1 VFPAKSMSKFM
12 LAGALAG
19 LLSGGLWLT
28 PRLQAQSVALLDSG
42 RSSNGSADQPGVLPI
57 VRPAER
63 VTPTCGSPGTR
74 GSLSS
79 YFIGVGV
86 PPEGD
91 MPMDVAFTPDGAKI
105 VVAHRDSQNLI
116 VFDAGTRVVLQTIP
130 VSGSPNSLAITAD
143 GQYAVTANLF
153 ENTASIVDLSIGA
166 EVAAVPVGTQPGV
179 VRVTPDSTTAVVGN
193 TIDSDLSV
201 IDLATRTELR
211 RIPAA
216 IFFEILS
223 WNIWAYSYRF
233 TDFRIGADNNTIVF
247 PDLLGSQILFGDIA
261 AGTMTAVPSETNP
274 ALMDMSA
281 DGTTAVVSH
290 YLVNKLTV
298 VDVLAHTIT
307 KVVPTVGNMAMPPV
321 AINGAKTK
329 AVYLCLNAVRIVNLV
344 TGAISPELF
353 TGAVF
358 DMRTTADGHYCMIGN
373 YLSTLV
379 SYDTESI
386 VANILTT
393 GAADT
398 LAVSPAGP
406 RAVLLHGLGAEF
418 IDVLNTNGGSA
429 YFEQTVPSGPPPEG
443 DKARG
448 VAFTPDASKA
458 VVINNHSLNAT
469 LMDLTTRSITAVV
482 PVGNRP
488 ATVAITPDGT
498 QAVVANLDSY
508 FTTVIDLAT
517 ANVTNVPM
525 GRRAGRVAISPNSQY
540 AYLPVIADGDG
551 VTRIDLHTLS
561 VAGPKVLTGNM
572 GTIGYTFDAV
582 SGIALSHN
590 GATLVTCG
598 SFDNNISV
606 INTSTWAEVARVAVG
621 AFPVRAVFS
630 PDDSTIYVSN
640 GDADSVSVVANAGSG
655 SHVTGT
661 VFVGD
666 QPWEL
671 DVNPTN
677 TRLYVANYLGKSI
690 SVVALPANVVEAT
703 IPLPQT
709 NGGGEPLGLHVS
721 ADGTALSVT
730 ANGADFHVI
739 DTATNSI
746 QETLNTGL
754 VAADFKFH
762 DPTHSAFMACPFGA
776 DGLTVVQV
784 TLPGDLNCDGSVG
797 FGDINPFV
805 QILSDFAGWQAAHP
819 GCPWQNG
826 DINADGSV
834 SFADIN
840 PFVALL
846 TGS

>member
-1 VFPAKSMSKFM
+1 M
-12 LAGALAG
+12 LVGSLAG
-19 LLSGGLWLT
+19 LLGGGLWPT
-28 PRLQAQSVALLDSG
+28 PRLQAQAVARVENG

-57 VRPAER
+57 VRPVER

-74 GSLSS
+74 GALSS

-91 MPMDVAFTPDGAKI
+91 MPMDLAFTPDGAKI
-105 VVAHRDSQNLI
+105 IVAHRDSQNLI
-116 VFDAGTRVVLQTIP
+116 VFDADTRDVLQTIP
-130 VSGSPNSLAITAD
+130 VSGSPNSLAVTAD

-153 ENTASIVDLSIGA
+153 ENTASIVDLLTGQ
-166 EVAAVPVGTQPGV
+166 EVAAVPVGSQPGV

-193 TIDSDLSV
+193 TLDSDLSV
-201 IDLATRTELR
+201 VDLATRTELR

-223 WNIWAYSYRF
+223 WNMWAYSYRF
-233 TDFRIGADNNTIVF
+233 TDFRIGADNNTVVF
-247 PDLLGSQILFGDIA
+247 PDMLGSQILFGDIA
-261 AGTMTAVPSETNP
+261 AGTVTAVPSETNP
-274 ALMDMSA
+274 ALLDLSA

-290 YLVNKLTV
+290 YLVNKLSV
-298 VDVLAHTIT
+298 VNVLGHTIT
-307 KVVPTVGNMAMPPV
+307 KVVPTIGNMPMPPV
-321 AINGAKTK
+321 AINAAKTK
-329 AVYLCLNAVRIVNLV
+329 AVYLCLNAVRVVNLV

-358 DMRTTADGHYCMIGN
+358 DMRTTADGHYCMVGN
-373 YLSTLV
+373 YLSTLL

-406 RAVLLHGLGAEF
+406 RAVLLHGLSGEF
-418 IDVLNTNGGSA
+418 IDVLNTDGYNA
-429 YFEQTVPSGPPPEG
+429 HFEETVPSGPPPEG

-448 VAFTPDASKA
+448 VAFTPDSSKA

-469 LMDLTTRSITAVV
+469 LMDLTTHSITAVV

-517 ANVTNVPM
+517 ASVTNVPM
-525 GRRAGRVAISPNSQY
+525 GRRAGRVAISPSSQC

-551 VTRIDLHTLS
+551 VWRVDLDTLS
-561 VAGPKVLTGNM
+561 VVGPKVLTGNM
-572 GTIGYTFDAV
+572 GTIGYVFDAV
-582 SGIALSHN
+582 SGIALSHD

-598 SFDNNISV
+598 SFDNNISIIDTAAWV
-606 INTSTWAEVARVAVG
+606 EVARVPVG
-621 AFPVRAVFS
+621 AFPVRAAFS
-630 PDDSTIYVSN
+630 PDDTTIYVSN
-640 GDADSVSVVANAGSG
+640 GDADTVSVVANAGSG

-661 VFVGD
+661 INVGD

-671 DVNPTN
+671 DVSPAGTK
-677 TRLYVANYLGKSI
+677 LYVANYLGKSI
-690 SVVALPANVVEAT
+690 SVVALPANVVQAT

-709 NGGGEPLGLHVS
+709 NGGGEPLGLHAS
-721 ADGTALSVT
+721 ADGTALYVT

-739 DTATNSI
+739 NAASNTI

-762 DPTHSAFMACPFGA
+762 DPMHSAFMACPFGS
-776 DGLTVVQV
+776 DGLTIVRVA
-784 TLPGDLNCDGSVG
+784 LPGDLNCDGSVD

-805 QILSDFAGWQAAHP
+805 LALSNLPAYEATYP
-819 GCPWQNG
+819 GCPLANR
-826 DINADGSV
+826 DINADGTFD
-834 SFADIN
+834 FADIN

-846 TGS
+846 AGY